1 MLGING
7 SAAKIKI
14 PSSIQ
19 RLRVSAVHFFAE
31 DLLHNKSGGIRLRK
45 ENEMGGRNYGRYDP
59 CSKMG
64 PLPRATENDAAELTL
79 SDFEWFSFDGSAERR
94 RREEGMP
101 KHFNP
106 FDDELKDLVLRK
118 HPQKTA
124 AVDLHDASKKKPI
137 RRKQMEL
144 STHSYMGAADML
156 ARLEMDIED
165 HAKRCDGS
173 VYRRSRSYAI
183 QRGLGIDATRECN
196 SELPID
202 YASFINVNYS
212 EC

>member
-31 DLLHNKSGGIRLRK
+31 DLLHNKSGGTRLRK

-79 SDFEWFSFDGSAERR
+79 SDFEWFSFDGSAKRR

-101 KHFNP
+101 KRFNA
-106 FDDELKDLVLRK
+106 FDDDELKDLVLRK
-118 HPQKTA
+118 HPQQTA
-124 AVDLHDASKKKPI
+124 ALDLHDASKKKPI

-183 QRGLGIDATRECN
+183 QRGLGARDRRN
-196 SELPID
+196 
-202 YASFINVNYS
+202 
-212 EC
+212 